1 MTNFP
6 EVNIDLTN
14 PDPRVACV
22 LLLDT
27 SGSMQGP
34 KIDQLNQ
41 GLQQF
46 FSELSGDATA
56 ASRVEVA
63 IVTFGPVTVAQEFAP
78 ITSIQCPTLYAQSDT
93 PMAAAL
99 MRAVDLVNDR
109 KKIYRD
115 AGIPYYR
122 PWIFLVT
129 DGEPTDPEQLGA
141 VSDIV
146 KQQENAKK
154 LSLFIVGVDGANM
167 NVLNTIGTRTP
178 LSLQGYSFRE
188 MFMWLSGSL
197 SSVSQSQ
204 PTEQVPLKPVDSW
217 ATA

>member
-1 MTNFP
+1 MSN
-6 EVNIDLTN
+6 
-14 PDPRVACV
+14 
-22 LLLDT
+22 
-27 SGSMQGP
+27 
-34 KIDQLNQ
+34 
-41 GLQQF
+41 
-46 FSELSGDATA
+46 
-56 ASRVEVA
+56 SR
-63 IVTFGPVTVAQEFAP
+63 P
-78 ITSIQCPTLYAQSDT
+78 CPTLYAQSDT

-167 NVLNTIGTRTP
+167 NVLNTIGTRAP

-217 ATA
+217 ANA